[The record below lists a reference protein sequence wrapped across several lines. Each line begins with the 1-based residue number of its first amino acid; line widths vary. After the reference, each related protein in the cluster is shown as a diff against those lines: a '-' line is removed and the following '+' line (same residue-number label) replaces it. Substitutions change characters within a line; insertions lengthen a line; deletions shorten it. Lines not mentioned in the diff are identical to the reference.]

1 MPVIFEANRP
11 RPGVASEASK
21 QEEKVPEVGIRVVDD
36 LRDLDKDANGW
47 ANPHVSFTDLTKQT
61 GHDHSPQDDR
71 PKRNPELYTFQPQET
86 DKITSWHINVGFI
99 EDNHAALNTNGWKDA
114 PNAQDNHSAL
124 STDGWKDAP
133 NADVNH
139 PALKTNGWKDAP
151 NAQDNPAVLNT
162 NGWTKDTPNAE
173 DNPAALNIN
182 GWKKDAPNAQDNPAA
197 LNTNG
202 WKVEDPNAQDNRKAF
217 KLYGFD
223 QGMNNCWLYIL

>member
-21 QEEKVPEVGIRVVDD
+21 QEEKVQEVGIRVVDD
-36 LRDLDKDANGW
+36 LRDQDKDVKGW
-47 ANPHVSFTDLTKQT
+47 VNPHVSFTDLTKQT

-99 EDNHAALNTNGWKDA
+99 EDNHAALNNNGWKDT

-133 NADVNH
+133 NAQVNH
-139 PALKTNGWKDAP
+139 AA
-151 NAQDNPAVLNT
+151 LNT
-162 NGWTKDTPNAE
+162 NSW
-173 DNPAALNIN
+173 
-182 GWKKDAPNAQDNPAA
+182 KDAPNAQDNPAA
-197 LNTNG
+197 LNTNS
-202 WKVEDPNAQDNRKAF
+202 WKKDAPNAQDNHKAF